1 MTIAVVFAAL
11 AGLVLGSFLNVVAY
25 RLPRGESPVSPG
37 SRCPHCEHPV
47 RPRDNVP
54 VLAWFLL
61 RGRCRDCGAPIS
73 PRYAIVEATTGAL
86 FAVIVAARYPDGAA
100 IGLGLVLVTFLVPLA
115 LIDLAERRL
124 PDRLVYPGAMLAL
137 VVGLWLDP
145 GGEPGRLLA
154 GAIAG
159 GAFLLIAFAYPG
171 GMGLGDVKLVGML
184 GLFLGRDVAVA
195 IAAALL
201 SGITLGIAIMSRK
214 GMAEGR
220 KTAVPFGPFLA
231 LGGVLAILVGP
242 DIMHAYLRGF

>member
-1 MTIAVVFAAL
+1 
-11 AGLVLGSFLNVVAY
+11 
-25 RLPRGESPVSPG
+25 
-37 SRCPHCEHPV
+37 
-47 RPRDNVP
+47 VP

-61 RGRCRDCGAPIS
+61 RGKCRDCGEPIS
-73 PRYAIVEATTGAL
+73 PRYAIVEATTGVL

-145 GGEPGRLLA
+145 SGEPGRLLA
-154 GAIAG
+154 GVIAG